1 MRAPR
6 QHSTTRPAIMEPNSP
21 ESVTGGE
28 SLEGK
33 GLTVRIVKGDGVSPP
48 RLDGVQPDL
57 PVIWVLQDE
66 EDQDRRHRHARV
78 ECRGQYICVNPVRV
92 PTSGHAIIRSR
103 GWRRYAQ
110 LYLVHHEK
118 WRRRMT

>member
-1 MRAPR
+1 MRAPH

-21 ESVTGGE
+21 KSFTGGE

-33 GLTVRIVKGDGVSPP
+33 GLTVCIVKRDGISPP

-57 PVIWVLQDE
+57 SVIWVLQDE
-66 EDQDRRHRHARV
+66 EDQDRRYRHARI
-78 ECRGQYICVNPVRV
+78 ERGRQHICINPIHVSMSAHR
-92 PTSGHAIIRSR
+92 TREQK
-103 GWRRYAQ
+103 RYQQ